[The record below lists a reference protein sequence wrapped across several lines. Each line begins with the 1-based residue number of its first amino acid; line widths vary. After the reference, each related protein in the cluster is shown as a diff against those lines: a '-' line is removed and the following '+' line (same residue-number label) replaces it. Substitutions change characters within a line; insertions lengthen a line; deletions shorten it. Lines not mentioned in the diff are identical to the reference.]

1 MLSRHSEAGHTWWML
16 VLTGFLAFTFGIAA
30 IILPGGIMFGRIL
43 DVIFGEAK
51 PLSGS
56 MTAVAA
62 LLGLVAVVAIDALIN
77 LFATGVTDK
86 RASRIRGVVGI
97 AVVIAAIFW
106 PGRTVFA
113 AVELIGLWA
122 IIVGFLELVP
132 ARFASKPGKDR
143 ALFMTAA
150 IASIVVGV
158 GLMRWAFAGAIIIS
172 ALVGIAAAARG
183 FSLIVT
189 GVSERT
195 EQFRVK
201 QKQEVA

>member
-1 MLSRHSEAGHTWWML
+1 MSHNDSTEPRSWWKL
-16 VLTGFLAFTFGIAA
+16 VLMGFLAIAFGIAA
-30 IILPGGIMFGRIL
+30 ILLPGGIMFGRIL

-62 LLGLVAVVAIDALIN
+62 LLGLVVVVAIDALIN
-77 LFATGVTDK
+77 LFGTGVTDK
-86 RASRIRGVVGI
+86 RVSRVRGVIGI

-150 IASIVVGV
+150 IASIVLGV
-158 GLMRWAFAGAIIIS
+158 ALQRWVFAGAILIS
-172 ALVGIAAAARG
+172 ALVGIVAAARG

-195 EQFRVK
+195 EQLRVK